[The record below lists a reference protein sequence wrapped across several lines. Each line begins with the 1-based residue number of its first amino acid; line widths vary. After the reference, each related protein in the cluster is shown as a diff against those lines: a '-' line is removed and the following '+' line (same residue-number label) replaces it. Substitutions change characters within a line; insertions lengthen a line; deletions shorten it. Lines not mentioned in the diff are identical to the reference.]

1 MLALGRQTRDR
12 IPVVVGARA
21 KVDNLA
27 DATGETT
34 TLFVIEADQAVLAYV
49 VEPSKGWSPPFSEG
63 ERMPST

>member
-34 TLFVIEADQAVLAYV
+34 TLFVIEADQAVPAYV